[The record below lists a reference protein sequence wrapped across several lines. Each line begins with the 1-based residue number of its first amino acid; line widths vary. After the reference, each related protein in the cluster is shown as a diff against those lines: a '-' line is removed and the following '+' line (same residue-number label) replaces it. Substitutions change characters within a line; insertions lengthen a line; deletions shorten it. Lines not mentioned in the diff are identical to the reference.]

1 MRNITVAI
9 DDQTYRHIRLWC
21 AMRDISVSRVVQT
34 FLNDLPR
41 LENVR
46 RFPLPQAPDPDSIGF
61 RFDELPLEE
70 IAYLRRQF
78 RC

>member
-9 DDQTYRHIRLWC
+9 DDQTYRNIRLWC

-34 FLNDLPR
+34 FLIDLPR

-46 RFPLPQAPDPDSIGF
+46 RFPLPQAPDPGSLGL
-61 RFDELPLEE
+61 RFDELPADE
-70 IAYLRRQF
+70 IAYLRRHFQ
-78 RC
+78 C

>member
-1 MRNITVAI
+1 MPNITVAI
-9 DDQTYRHIRLWC
+9 DDQTYRNIRLWY
-21 AMRDISVSRVVQT
+21 AMRDVSVSRVVQT

-46 RFPLPQAPDPDSIGF
+46 RFPLPEAPDSGSLGF
-61 RFDELPLEE
+61 RFDELDADE
-70 IAYLRRQF
+70 IAYLRNRL